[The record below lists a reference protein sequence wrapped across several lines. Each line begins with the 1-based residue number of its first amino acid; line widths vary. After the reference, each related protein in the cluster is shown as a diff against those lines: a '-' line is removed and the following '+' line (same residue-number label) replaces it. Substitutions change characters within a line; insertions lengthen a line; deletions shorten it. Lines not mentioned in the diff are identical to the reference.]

1 MKHLS
6 LFMLSPVPFYV
17 VEGPLDNPTA
27 IFDYKFGGATLTPQ
41 RIQQIR
47 QVGQFGP
54 NVPITGVH
62 P

>member
-1 MKHLS
+1 M
-6 LFMLSPVPFYV
+6 
-17 VEGPLDNPTA
+17 
-27 IFDYKFGGATLTPQ
+27 LTPQ

-54 NVPITGVH
+54 NIPITGVH